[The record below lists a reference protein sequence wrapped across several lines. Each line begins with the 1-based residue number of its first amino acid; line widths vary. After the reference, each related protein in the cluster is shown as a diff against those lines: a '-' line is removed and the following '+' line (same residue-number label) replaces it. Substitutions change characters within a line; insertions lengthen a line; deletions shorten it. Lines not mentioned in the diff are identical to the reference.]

1 MDQPIDD
8 LIRLL
13 AEAPPEERVLPDP
26 VGLMQASQF
35 LRSTQSD
42 QNASSAGPAS
52 AERPSAEPSQ
62 RGETAST
69 PAAVAERQT
78 FTSSVATPT
87 PAGELLGA
95 SASAIPG
102 TRVVGAAA
110 GPSER
115 GGVSGEP
122 AVPTP
127 PRSASTPQAGL
138 SRHDW
143 FSEEPANPRP
153 RSQEI
158 GPAADLAT
166 NRLVDAVPANPVWR
180 EDFAGTAA
188 EALRRAESQYPG
200 ALVVSPEYMVG
211 QQAVA
216 ELARQQT
223 VRPAETADS
232 PVFVSSQMTPTH
244 RVEFVVPAAMPVDPV
259 QLFAA
264 ADKYTMQTASA
275 AAPSA
280 PYRDLFTGATNARVQ
295 PTAEAAAQHFVD
307 QQPPEYV
314 DRRSL

>member
-1 MDQPIDD
+1 MDPTIDD

-35 LRSTQSD
+35 LRSTQPD

-52 AERPSAEPSQ
+52 AERLSAEPSQ
-62 RGETAST
+62 RGETASA

-78 FTSSVATPT
+78 STSSAATPA
-87 PAGELLGA
+87 PAGELLGT
-95 SASAIPG
+95 SASVIPG

-127 PRSASTPQAGL
+127 PRFASAQQAGF

-158 GPAADLAT
+158 GSAADPAA

-200 ALVVSPEYMVG
+200 AQVVSPEYMAG

-223 VRPAETADS
+223 GRPADLTDN
-232 PVFVSSQMTPTH
+232 PVFVSAQVTPTH

-264 ADKYTMQTASA
+264 ADRYTMQTAPA
-275 AAPSA
+275 AAPSP
-280 PYRDLFTGATNARVQ
+280 PYRDLFTGTINARVQ
-295 PTAEAAAQHFVD
+295 PTAETAVQHFSN